1 MQHVVAIIQARLSSS
16 RLPRKVL
23 LPLPTG
29 RLVIE
34 EVVFRARQIKGVDAV
49 VVATPDDEGDKIQEA
64 IFRSKML
71 GEFEEPKVFVFQGP
85 HHDVLR
91 RYVLA
96 AEAFD
101 ATHVI
106 RITADCPLLD
116 PRECEKIMNPVLS
129 SISAYASNVMPRTL
143 PQGLDCELFTREILA
158 AADGEATESYDREH
172 VTPWMQRQKGG
183 GRFIVGSWQQGNDE
197 SHIRWTLDTLEDYVT
212 ICQEFQRRM
221 KVEREIHERV
231 PQDPERI

>member
-34 EVVFRARQIKGVDAV
+34 EVVFRARQIKGIDAV
-49 VVATPDDEGDKIQEA
+49 VVATPDDEDDEISEA

-71 GEFEEPKVFVFQGP
+71 GGFEEPKVFVFQGP

-91 RYVLA
+91 RYALA

-101 ATHVI
+101 ATHVM

-116 PRECEKIMNPVLS
+116 PSECEKIISPVLAGVS
-129 SISAYASNVMPRTL
+129 SYASNVMPRTL
-143 PQGLDCELFTREILA
+143 PQGLDCEFFTREILV
-158 AADGEATESYDREH
+158 AADREATEPYDREH
-172 VTPWMQRQKGG
+172 VTPWMQRQK

-197 SHIRWTLDTLEDYVT
+197 SHIRWTLDTPEDYVA
-212 ICQEFQRRM
+212 ICQEFQRRSG
-221 KVEREIHERV
+221 VSE
-231 PQDPERI
+231 